1 MLGEI
6 LKALKSHK
14 ISARNGR
21 VNGTVKLEEILK
33 YIRKHQGANRTEFLG
48 ALNISIR
55 SVSRYIKTLSDKIEF
70 RGVPKNW
77 RILSASVIYRE
88 PKRERAKYRCT
99 ITRFWNLR

>member
-33 YIRKHQGANRTEFLG
+33 YIRKHQGANRTEISN
-48 ALNISIR
+48 ALNIPIR
-55 SVSRYIKTLSDKIEF
+55 TVSRYLKILSDKIEF
-70 RGVPKNW
+70 RGAPKTGGYF
-77 RILSASVIYRE
+77 I
-88 PKRERAKYRCT
+88 K
-99 ITRFWNLR
+99 

>member
-33 YIRKHQGANRTEFLG
+33 YIRKHQGANRTEFLN
-48 ALNISIR
+48 ALNIPIR
-55 SVSRYIKTLSDKIEF
+55 SVSRYLKYFPIKS
-70 RGVPKNW
+70 N
-77 RILSASVIYRE
+77 SAAPQKLADIICVGNIPRT
-88 PKRERAKYRCT
+88 KAR
-99 ITRFWNLR
+99 TRQI

>member
-33 YIRKHQGANRTEFLG
+33 YIRKHQGANRTEFLS
-48 ALNISIR
+48 ALNIPIR
-55 SVSRYIKTLSDKIEF
+55 NVSRYLKVLSDKIES
-70 RGVPKNW
+70 RCAPKTGGYF
-77 RILSASVIYRE
+77 I
-88 PKRERAKYRCT
+88 K
-99 ITRFWNLR
+99 

>member
-6 LKALKSHK
+6 LKALKAHK
-14 ISARNGR
+14 ISTKSGTVNGT

-33 YIRKHQGANRTEFLG
+33 YIRKHQGANRTEFLS

-70 RGVPKNW
+70 RGTTKTGG
-77 RILSASVIYRE
+77 Y
-88 PKRERAKYRCT
+88 Y
-99 ITRFWNLR
+99 LRR

>member
-33 YIRKHQGANRTEFLG
+33 YIRKHQGANRTEFLS
-48 ALNISIR
+48 ALNIPIR
-55 SVSRYIKTLSDKIEF
+55 SVSRYMKTLSDKIEF
-70 RGVPKNW
+70 CGTTKTGG
-77 RILSASVIYRE
+77 Y
-88 PKRERAKYRCT
+88 Y
-99 ITRFWNLR
+99 LRR

>member
-21 VNGTVKLEEILK
+21 VNGAVKLEEILK
-33 YIRKHQGANRTEFLG
+33 YIRKHQGANRTEFLN
-48 ALNISIR
+48 ALNIPIR

-70 RGVPKNW
+70 RGT
-77 RILSASVIYRE
+77 
-88 PKRERAKYRCT
+88 AKTGGYY
-99 ITRFWNLR
+99 LRR

>member
-21 VNGTVKLEEILK
+21 VNGAVKLEEILK
-33 YIRKHQGANRTEFLG
+33 YIRKHQGANRTKFLN
-48 ALNISIR
+48 ALNIPIR

-70 RGVPKNW
+70 RGT
-77 RILSASVIYRE
+77 
-88 PKRERAKYRCT
+88 AKTGGYY
-99 ITRFWNLR
+99 LRR

>member
-55 SVSRYIKTLSDKIEF
+55 SVSCYLKVLYDKIEF
-70 RGVPKNW
+70 RGATKTGG
-77 RILSASVIYRE
+77 Y
-88 PKRERAKYRCT
+88 Y
-99 ITRFWNLR
+99 LRR

>member
-33 YIRKHQGANRTEFLG
+33 YIRKHQGANRTEFLN
-48 ALNISIR
+48 ALNIPIR

-70 RGVPKNW
+70 RGTTKTGG
-77 RILSASVIYRE
+77 Y
-88 PKRERAKYRCT
+88 Y
-99 ITRFWNLR
+99 LRR